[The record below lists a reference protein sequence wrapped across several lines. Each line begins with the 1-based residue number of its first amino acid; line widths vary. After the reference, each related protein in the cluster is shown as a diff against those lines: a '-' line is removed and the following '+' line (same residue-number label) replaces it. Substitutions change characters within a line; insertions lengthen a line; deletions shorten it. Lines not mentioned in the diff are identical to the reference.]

1 MQIPGKLRLAP
12 LGGGGNNHLCRNTSN
27 NEVSDC
33 SSSLRYKTNIGPFSF
48 GLNLVRRLRPIRFE
62 WKDGGMKDVGFG
74 AEEVAAVEPLFVT
87 YNDKGQVEGVKYD
100 RISVALVNAVKEQQG
115 QIEAQQ
121 TQLKQQQAQIEAQQ
135 QQLKKQQTLIDG
147 LKKLFCQQDPKSEIC
162 R

>member
-1 MQIPGKLRLAP
+1 
-12 LGGGGNNHLCRNTSN
+12 
-27 NEVSDC
+27 
-33 SSSLRYKTNIGPFSF
+33 
-48 GLNLVRRLRPIRFE
+48 
-62 WKDGGMKDVGFG
+62 MKDVGFG